1 MAVPLNIIFDDFSMW
16 LLGYRVEFS
25 CLYIPLGHCFISSL
39 WLWSTDEY
47 VNFDFERKSIFNVAE
62 HKDDLDMFRMSIE
75 KAIEQLDG
83 KCILHGN
90 IDQTLLNSLHSL
102 LNFEIGRLDCRVITT
117 EYKTHVH
124 CIHMY
129 HLLLQSTEPYNL
141 IRSFRS
147 LFIYNI

>member
-1 MAVPLNIIFDDFSMW
+1 MTVPLNIIFDDFSMW

-25 CLYIPLGHCFISSL
+25 CLYIPLGHYFISTL

-47 VNFDFERKSIFNVAE
+47 VNFDFERKSTFNVAE

-90 IDQTLLNSLHSL
+90 IDQTLLNSLHCL

-117 EYKTHVH
+117 EYKTHIQ

-129 HLLLQSTEPYNL
+129 HLFLQSIEPCNL